1 MPRFLIIVVLVLSLT
16 GCGEA
21 PFTKEM
27 RAFRQSVQQKV
38 VASDLE
44 EWATNCIAKGTVTE
58 EGASDAIRQ
67 LMREGEVSIS
77 GDLGSPERIVS
88 FWYGGGFGHW
98 GIAVGAP
105 TYNCRLGNVQTHW
118 TNGIWFW
125 HE

>member
-1 MPRFLIIVVLVLSLT
+1 MRHWLVILGLLPLLA

-21 PFTKEM
+21 PIAKEM
-27 RAFRQSVQQKV
+27 RQFRQSVQQKV
-38 VASDLE
+38 TASDLE
-44 EWATNCIAKGTVTE
+44 QWATNCISKGAITE
-58 EGASDAIRQ
+58 DGASQAVRQ

-77 GDLGSPERIVS
+77 SEIGSQERTVQ

-105 TYNCRLGNVQTHW
+105 TYTCRLGNVQTHW